1 MPVSGQYCNFGVFA
15 FFKAFMYS
23 LTASFAAET
32 FGNNNL
38 ATIMGAMYLT
48 VGITNL
54 LSYPLAIICIVS
66 GTYFAVNLGLTLSS
80 VPFFG
85 IAPLRCMGLHLANT
99 RRREER

>member
-1 MPVSGQYCNFGVFA
+1 M
-15 FFKAFMYS
+15 
-23 LTASFAAET
+23 
-32 FGNNNL
+32 
-38 ATIMGAMYLT
+38 
-48 VGITNL
+48 NL

-85 IAPLRCMGLHLANT
+85 IAPLWCMGLHLANT